1 MGDSTLNFL
10 TMGTTPM
17 LVLLPFLKK
26 SLAFTIAMGMLE
38 THFVTF
44 V

>member
-1 MGDSTLNFL
+1 
-10 TMGTTPM
+10 M

-44 V
+44 VWLLQNMGAIH